1 VTDETMVEEPTD
13 EQATV
18 EEQTT
23 DEQATTEQPAAEEAA
38 EDTVSEAAAETPDEA
53 TDTVSEANAAPAEE
67 EAAPARRSSSRKKAD
82 AVETDAAPSAALGV
96 NGLMIRYREEVIP
109 ALTKEFGYTNPNQVP
124 RLSKIVVNIGLG
136 EALTNAKALDAAVGD
151 LAQITG
157 QKPIV
162 TRARR
167 SIAQFRLRTGNPI
180 GAKVTLRGQR
190 MWDFLERLTR
200 LALPRIRDF
209 RGVPSKSFDGRGN
222 YSLGLREQLAFP
234 EIDYDKIDRLR
245 GLEVS
250 IVTTAKT
257 DEESKRLLQLL
268 GMPFAGQSN

>member
-1 VTDETMVEEPTD
+1 MTDETMSEET
-13 EQATV
+13 T

-23 DEQATTEQPAAEEAA
+23 EVETTADEQPAGEQATDAAEA
-38 EDTVSEAAAETPDEA
+38 TVSEAAAEPDAEA
-53 TDTVSEANAAPAEE
+53 SDNVSEAAAASA
-67 EAAPARRSSSRKKAD
+67 EAATTSRRSSSRSKKAEPAEVD
-82 AVETDAAPSAALGV
+82 SAPSASAGGV
-96 NGLMIRYREEVIP
+96 SGLRTRYQDEVIA
-109 ALTKEFGYTNPNQVP
+109 ALTKEFGYKNPNQVP

-209 RGVPSKSFDGRGN
+209 RGVPTKSFDGRGN

-268 GMPFAGQSN
+268 GMPFAGQNG